1 MGLRLEPAL
10 AGCDALSQQLSSAV
24 CFGAL
29 QLPPDGKA
37 IILGADR
44 QTTGGYPL
52 AGVVAGVDHWR
63 IAQARPG
70 ERIAFRTLSVQQARR
85 EWCEREQ
92 ALFRLGIAV
101 TSVWQGTV

>member
-10 AGCDALSQQLSSAV
+10 PGADALPQQVTAAV
-24 CFGAL
+24 CFGAV

-63 IAQARPG
+63 LAQARPG
-70 ERIAFRTLSVQQARR
+70 EALAFRAVSADEAARV
-85 EWCEREQ
+85 WCEREQ
-92 ALFRLGIAV
+92 HINRLELAA
-101 TSVWQGTV
+101 SAAWRKH